1 MQEKRMHTSIFTA
14 VLLVGLAAFSWAHPA
29 QADVVT
35 DWNQTAINA
44 VVVSG
49 AASGAVQARTM
60 AIVHA
65 AIYDAVNAIDRR
77 HTVYAVDV
85 KAPPGASREA
95 AVATAAY
102 GVLSKLY
109 WSQTPAFDVALEA
122 SLAALPDGQPK
133 TDGMAVGKEVAEKC
147 MAQRSKDG
155 SNATVAYT
163 PGTGPGVYQLT
174 PPALAA
180 VAVPHWG
187 TVQPFMLK
195 TANQFPLE
203 GPPALTS
210 AEFAKDFAEVKLLGA
225 KNSQART
232 KDQTDAARFWTISG
246 VVADNDTA
254 RQLSAHKGFGV
265 VENAR
270 VFALLNMAGAD
281 AYIACWEAKYRYNFW
296 RPVTAIRNADSVG
309 NAALAADPNWEP
321 LLPTPA
327 HPEYPS
333 GHAIYSGA
341 TERVLQEF
349 FGDKVNV
356 SLTNPAVQSTRTY
369 QSLSQMGKEVVDAR
383 VWGGIHYRTS
393 DVHAAELGH
402 KVAEYGIQNV
412 LRPVEK

>member
-1 MQEKRMHTSIFTA
+1 MNTSIFKA
-14 VLLVGLAAFSWAHPA
+14 VLLVGLAAFGWAHPA
-29 QADVVT
+29 KADVVT
-35 DWNQTAINA
+35 DWNQAAINA
-44 VVVSG
+44 VVASG
-49 AASGAVQARTM
+49 AASGAVQARSM

-95 AVATAAY
+95 AAATAAY

-109 WSQTPAFDVALEA
+109 WLQTPAFDVALEA
-122 SLAALPDGQPK
+122 SLAAMPDGQPK
-133 TDGMAVGKEVAEKC
+133 TDGMAVGKEVAEKF

-195 TANQFPLE
+195 NANQFPLE

-210 AEFAKDFAEVKLLGA
+210 AEFAKDFGEVKSLGA
-225 KNSQART
+225 KNTTMRT
-232 KDQTDAARFWTISG
+232 RDQTDAARFWTISG

-254 RQLSAHKGFGV
+254 RQPSAHKGFGV

-296 RPVTAIRNADSVG
+296 RPVTAIRHADSAG

-356 SLTNPAVQSTRTY
+356 SLTNPAVKSTRTY
-369 QSLSQMGKEVVDAR
+369 QSLSQMGQEVVDAR